1 MKDLTK
7 ESLEAIL
14 NDVFKKNIKDLQK
27 NQRSIVPALDENG
40 KFVRYE

>member
-1 MKDLTK
+1 MKNLTK